1 MCARIQSAE
10 RVFDVFECTELLV
23 TLAEQRREAVV
34 VQALMQQHVLLTLLA
49 AAEKCSNV
57 VGVKCYDCHGKI
69 YCRRLTANRITCTSA
84 TFAPFYIHSR
94 KVCAALQDCFI
105 SMHSCA
111 ESALSIFFFVLLYSR
126 HTIASSHVSTFR
138 RWPT

>member
-49 AAEKCSNV
+49 AAEKCNSV
-57 VGVKCYDCHGKI
+57 VGIKCHVWHRNI
-69 YCRRLTANRITCTSA
+69 SCRRSTANRIICTSA
-84 TFAPFYIHSR
+84 IFAPFYTHSR
-94 KVCAALQDCFI
+94 KICAALQGCSI

-111 ESALSIFFFVLLYSR
+111 
-126 HTIASSHVSTFR
+126 
-138 RWPT
+138 